1 MLPCCCRF
9 AFALAPNHRH
19 RTDQV
24 SNQPP
29 LRHPPTTVSPS
40 NDLSAPATPLLAPLL
55 SISKLHRQP
64 NHFPI
69 DFLRLWLL
77 GWKISRI
84 SRLWFIYTRIGPCL
98 TLQQN

>member
-64 NHFPI
+64 NHFPVY
-69 DFLRLWLL
+69 
-77 GWKISRI
+77 
-84 SRLWFIYTRIGPCL
+84 IYEDWSMPHTAAKLKYPYYWDEHCFQSPPKDEL
-98 TLQQN
+98 